1 MTETLRADSLG
12 KGGYGMG
19 SGAGVPLLYFIMI
32 VKAIG
37 MALRTISENRVK
49 IYNKI
54 RNHKT
59 VESPRGKGE
68 GSREMQRGYLEQAE
82 EACVGAG

>member
-12 KGGYGMG
+12 KGGYDMG
-19 SGAGVPLLYFIMI
+19 SGAGVLLLYFIMI

-37 MALRTISENRVK
+37 MALRAISENRVK